1 MALPRNPT
9 TFAEPLLP
17 QGVARGTD
25 TPVPAHRRLLENILN
40 PIRTHLYRPTLRLL
54 KRTLGGIVF
63 LREPIS
69 IAEDRSYVTS
79 YTELYPAEII
89 DCGDPSQDS
98 FLRSCKY
105 IGDGKIARPAIFV
118 AELSKAKFYPR
129 IGLVFDS
136 RWRPIL
142 ESILDLGR
150 YYNFRQQLRP
160 RKVSKRNGTF
170 SSVHHIFQE
179 NAWHWLV
186 DSLAQIHSLE
196 LYMAGKALT
205 LLMPDLLS
213 ARRRQHL
220 ELLLPP
226 NFQVEYVPSDT
237 WIECDH
243 FILPSYVSSRAN
255 GWLPSAYFEFL
266 RTRTFAALAVGHPA
280 TATSR
285 YYISRSRSKHRKVLN
300 EPEIMAILGP
310 LGFECIW
317 MEDLSFREEVA
328 LLRSSEAIISPHGA
342 GLACMLYGDSL
353 KVGVLYPEAEPA
365 GYFYTMAR
373 GLGHR
378 HFNTNANLREDD
390 DFRVDLGEL
399 QRVIEEMDLQPTMPP
414 LELLQS
420 RGEHLTP

>member
-1 MALPRNPT
+1 MASPTNPT

-17 QGVARGTD
+17 QGVARGTE
-25 TPVPAHRRLLENILN
+25 TPLRAHRLLLERILN
-40 PIRTHLYRPTLRLL
+40 PIRTSLYRPTLRLL
-54 KRTLGGIVF
+54 KRILGGVIF
-63 LREPIS
+63 LREPLS
-69 IAEDRSYVTS
+69 IADDRFLATTYN
-79 YTELYPAEII
+79 ELYPAETI
-89 DCGDPSQDS
+89 DCGDPTTDS

-105 IGDGKIARPAIFV
+105 IGDGKIHRPAIFV

-136 RWRPIL
+136 RWHPIL

-150 YYNFRQQLRP
+150 FYNFRQQLRP
-160 RKVSKRNGTF
+160 RAVSKRTGTF

-186 DSLAQIHSLE
+186 DCLAQIHSLE
-196 LYMAGKALT
+196 THMTGKPLI

-213 ARRRQHL
+213 TRRRQHL
-220 ELLLPP
+220 ELLLPA
-226 NFQVEYVPSDT
+226 NFQVEYVPSDD
-237 WIECDH
+237 WIQCDH

-255 GWLPSAYFEFL
+255 GWLPPPYFDFL
-266 RTRTFAALAVGHPA
+266 RTRTFTGLAVEP
-280 TATSR
+280 TTTSTGR
-285 YYISRSRSKHRKVLN
+285 YYISRSRSKHRRVLN
-300 EPEIMAILGP
+300 EPEIMALLAP

-328 LLRSSEAIISPHGA
+328 LLRSAEAIISPHGA
-342 GLACMLYGDSL
+342 GLACMLYGDNL
-353 KVGVLYPEAEPA
+353 RVAVLYPEAEPA

-390 DFRVDLGEL
+390 DFPVDLTHL
-399 QRVIEEMDLQPTMPP
+399 NHVIEEMNLPAPQIPHSPTP
-414 LELLQS
+414 
-420 RGEHLTP
+420 HLTP

>member
-1 MALPRNPT
+1 MALPTNPT

-25 TPVPAHRRLLENILN
+25 TPPPAHRQILERILN
-40 PIRTHLYRPTLRLL
+40 PIRTHLYRPALRLL
-54 KRTLGGIVF
+54 KRTLGGVIF

-69 IAEDRSYVTS
+69 IAQDRTCITS
-79 YTELYPAEII
+79 YTELYPAQVI
-89 DCGDPSQDS
+89 DCGNPTRDS

-105 IGDGKIARPAIFV
+105 IGDGKIPRPAIFV

-129 IGLVFDS
+129 LGLVFDS

-150 YYNFRQQLRP
+150 FYNFRQQLRP
-160 RKVSKRNGTF
+160 RKVAKRSGTI

-196 LYMAGKALT
+196 LYMAGKPLT

-255 GWLPSAYFEFL
+255 GWLPPAYFEFL
-266 RTRTFAALAVGHPA
+266 RTRTFAGLAVEPPA
-280 TATSR
+280 TATGR

-300 EPEIMAILGP
+300 ESEIMAILAP

-317 MEDLSFREEVA
+317 MEDLSFRDEVA
-328 LLRSSEAIISPHGA
+328 LLRTAEAIISPHGA
-342 GLACMLYGDSL
+342 GLACMLYGDNL

-378 HFNTNANLREDD
+378 HFNTNAKLREDD
-390 DFRVDLGEL
+390 DFQVDLTQL
-399 QRVIEEMDLQPTMPP
+399 QRILDEMALQPITPTQ
-414 LELLQS
+414 ELLQTPE
-420 RGEHLTP
+420 EHLTP